1 MTDDRLTVAEAAEI
15 TGKSRRTI
23 GRLLNAGHL
32 SGAER
37 TPQGWRIPRAAL
49 DDLAPPEPAP
59 PTPDADTLT
68 ALRAELADWRRR
80 AEVAEAVAA
89 ERAAALER
97 SGRVNAERAA
107 DLAAA
112 LAALAD
118 SQRIAALA
126 PYRTEAREITEHAE
140 PATARRWLPRRWR
153 NND

>member
-1 MTDDRLTVAEAAEI
+1 MADDRLTAAEAAEI

-49 DDLAPPEPAP
+49 DALTLNASNVEHGPTS

-68 ALRAELADWRRR
+68 ALRAELADWQRR

-89 ERAAALER
+89 ERADAL
-97 SGRVNAERAA
+97 ADARAS
-107 DLAAA
+107 LALAQR
-112 LAALAD
+112 LAALNLAEN
-118 SQRIAALA
+118 A

-140 PATARRWLPRRWR
+140 PARRWLPRRWR
-153 NND
+153 KND